1 VLVVYARV
9 AMYMIVFSPEADNV
23 GLAFPELE
31 WPTTRQPIKH
41 GNAVEF
47 FLGSPP
53 VALVV

>member
-1 VLVVYARV
+1 
-9 AMYMIVFSPEADNV
+9 MYMIVFSPEADNV